1 MNMPEATVTA
11 FVGDSLTEDGDWQ
24 ALLPDQH
31 VINFGVGGNTTH
43 DLLDR
48 LDEVVSAA
56 PATVV
61 VEIGT
66 NDFAWR
72 IPLEEVAS
80 SIEEVLRTL
89 REKLPEAKI
98 VMQSILPRQP
108 EYAHVVRSVNEQ
120 IERFVPTVSCSY
132 VDLWPALADE
142 NGGLKAEFT
151 TDGLHL
157 TDAGYAAW
165 FDALRPALST

>member
-1 MNMPEATVTA
+1 MTAAKVTA
-11 FVGDSLTEDGDWQ
+11 FVGDSLTEHGDWQ
-24 ALLPDQH
+24 GLLPGRD

-43 DLLDR
+43 DVLDR
-48 LDEVVSAA
+48 LEEVIAAA
-56 PATVV
+56 PSTVV

-72 IPLEEVAS
+72 LPLEEVAQN
-80 SIEEVLRTL
+80 IEEILGSL
-89 REKLPEAKI
+89 REKLPDARI

-108 EYAHVVRSVNEQ
+108 EYAHIVRGVNEHL
-120 IERFVPTVSCSY
+120 ESFVPTVSCSY

-165 FDALRPALST
+165 FAALRPALEE